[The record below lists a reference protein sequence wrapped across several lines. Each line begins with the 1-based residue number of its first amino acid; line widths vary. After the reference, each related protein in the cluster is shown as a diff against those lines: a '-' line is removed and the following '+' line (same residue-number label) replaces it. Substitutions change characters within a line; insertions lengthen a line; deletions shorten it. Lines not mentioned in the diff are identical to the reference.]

1 MMTTRARRLV
11 VVVLA
16 LVALGSVAPAEELP
30 PPLTLTGT
38 VERVGGR
45 AGGTATMQVQIRID
59 RWINKDEALGF
70 YRTLESGGQAALV
83 ASLRTQIFG
92 ALDFGAG
99 IGPKLR
105 WARSRQLDRGRQVVL
120 AFDRPID
127 VYETITAQDSVNY
140 PLSVAVL
147 ELDEDDR
154 GEGTLFVRASIHV
167 TADGGVEVL
176 NYEEEASSIRNVEP
190 KR

>member
-1 MMTTRARRLV
+1 MRVFRIAT
-11 VVVLA
+11 VLLLAAAA
-16 LVALGSVAPAEELP
+16 LAEELP
-30 PPLTLTGT
+30 PPVTLTAT

-45 AGGTATMQVQIRID
+45 TGGTATMQVQIRID
-59 RWINKDEALGF
+59 RWVTKDEALGL
-70 YRTLESGGQAALV
+70 YNVLKSGGQAALI
-83 ASLRTQIFG
+83 ASLQTRIVG

-99 IGPKLR
+99 VGPRLR
-105 WARSRQLDRGRQVVL
+105 WARSRPLDRGRQVVL

-140 PLSVAVL
+140 PLSIAVL

-154 GEGTLFVRASIHV
+154 GKGTLFVRASISV

-176 NYEEEASSIRNVEP
+176 NYEEEDSRLLNVLP
-190 KR
+190 KD

>member
-1 MMTTRARRLV
+1 MTHRIRRVAAV
-11 VVVLA
+11 VPILVVLA
-16 LVALGSVAPAEELP
+16 GAAVGQELP
-30 PPLTLTGT
+30 PPVTLTAT

-45 AGGTATMQVQIRID
+45 TSGTATMHVQIRID
-59 RWINKDEALGF
+59 RWVSKDEALGF
-70 YRTLESGGQAALV
+70 YHVLKSGGQAALL
-83 ASLRTQIFG
+83 ASLQTRIAG

-99 IGPKLR
+99 VGPKLR

-127 VYETITAQDSVNY
+127 VYETITAPDSVNY

-147 ELDEDDR
+147 ELDEYDR
-154 GEGTLFVRASIHV
+154 GEGTLFVRASISV
-167 TADGGVEVL
+167 TPDGGVEVL
-176 NYEEEASSIRNVEP
+176 NYEEEDSRLLNVSP

>member
-1 MMTTRARRLV
+1 MRAFLMATS
-11 VVVLA
+11 LA
-16 LVALGSVAPAEELP
+16 LAAGVVPAEELP
-30 PPLTLTGT
+30 APVTLTAT

-45 AGGTATMQVQIRID
+45 TGGTATMQMQIRID
-59 RWINKDEALGF
+59 RWVSKDEALGL
-70 YRTLESGGQAALV
+70 YNVLKSGGQAALI
-83 ASLRTQIFG
+83 ASLQTRIAG

-99 IGPKLR
+99 VGPKLR
-105 WARSRQLDRGRQVVL
+105 WARSRPLDRGRQVIL

-140 PLSVAVL
+140 PLSVALL
-147 ELDEDDR
+147 ELDDDDR

-176 NYEEEASSIRNVEP
+176 NYEEEASTIRNVQP
-190 KR
+190 RR

>member
-16 LVALGSVAPAEELP
+16 LVALGSAAPAEELP